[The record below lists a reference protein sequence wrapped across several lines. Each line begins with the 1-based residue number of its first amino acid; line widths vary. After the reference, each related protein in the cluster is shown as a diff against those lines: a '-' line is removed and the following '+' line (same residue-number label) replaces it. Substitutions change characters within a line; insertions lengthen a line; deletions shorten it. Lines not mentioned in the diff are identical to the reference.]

1 MVFRAQGES
10 PASCA
15 GERGLN
21 PAAPMLQ
28 RETARSAAETKHIL
42 KKRILGITEAGAGF
56 RAGAG
61 IGFRIPLT
69 GGHQIRADAF
79 PKKMSDELLK
89 YALGFTWIITL
100 PAYGL
105 VVITFLW
112 PEQFSGSRARAIF
125 CRGAGRAR
133 KYHLLSGAS
142 REQAA
147 TWPLAVEPHKNYHLG
162 TLTGV

>member
-42 KKRILGITEAGAGF
+42 NKEDSGITQAGAGF

-69 GGHQIRADAF
+69 GGHQIRADASYEDDF
-79 PKKMSDELLK
+79 FGDDD
-89 YALGFTWIITL
+89 F
-100 PAYGL
+100 
-105 VVITFLW
+105 
-112 PEQFSGSRARAIF
+112 
-125 CRGAGRAR
+125 
-133 KYHLLSGAS
+133 
-142 REQAA
+142 
-147 TWPLAVEPHKNYHLG
+147 
-162 TLTGV
+162 

>member
-42 KKRILGITEAGAGF
+42 KKEDCAITGAGAGF

-69 GGHQIRADAF
+69 GGHQIRADA
-79 PKKMSDELLK
+79 S
-89 YALGFTWIITL
+89 
-100 PAYGL
+100 
-105 VVITFLW
+105 
-112 PEQFSGSRARAIF
+112 
-125 CRGAGRAR
+125 
-133 KYHLLSGAS
+133 
-142 REQAA
+142 
-147 TWPLAVEPHKNYHLG
+147 
-162 TLTGV
+162 